1 MLGLFQHNLE
11 PFLCIS
17 DKIPAVSSDENNWS
31 FVRSAEQATQSD
43 FQNNWGAGMKGSP
56 QKPTPGVPSTLKSIN

>member
-1 MLGLFQHNLE
+1 MLGLFQNNLE

-43 FQNNWGAGMKGSP
+43 FQNN
-56 QKPTPGVPSTLKSIN
+56 